1 MNIGSTI
8 TPRNRSAWRTWLARN
23 HGSATEIWV
32 VFRKKSTGP
41 QPLSLNDAIEEAL
54 CFGWIDGLVKSV
66 DEGCYA
72 LRFTPRRKG
81 SAWSDR
87 NVRRARRMIGE
98 GKMTPAGLAVLD
110 PALKKGEPAPRVYL
124 SRLSADLERTLRQDK
139 KAWAAF
145 HRLRPSQQRMYVAWI
160 MDAKRQVTRERQLGK
175 ALAMLRQGKPPG
187 MK

>member
-1 MNIGSTI
+1 MIIGKMLK
-8 TPRNRSAWRTWLARN
+8 PRDRAAWRTWLRSN
-23 HGSATEIWV
+23 HASAAEIWLI
-32 VFRKKSTGP
+32 FHKKSTGK
-41 QPLSLNDAIEEAL
+41 QTLSLNDAIEEAL
-54 CFGWIDGLVKSV
+54 CYGWIDGLLKSL
-66 DEGCYA
+66 DHERYA

-81 SAWSDR
+81 SAWSDS
-87 NVRRARRMIGE
+87 NVRRARRLIGE

-124 SRLSADLERTLRQDK
+124 SRLSADLERTLKQDK

-160 MDAKRQVTRERQLGK
+160 MDAKRQATRERRL
-175 ALAMLRQGKPPG
+175 AEAMAMLRQGKLLG